1 MFVTPISADE
11 TRLLTLWREGGGSD
25 ALQELIAL
33 YLPRMKAWARLGGEL
48 REDLVA
54 EGLLA
59 LIEAANRKQNGAQ
72 FALGAHV
79 RGAMLQARARMA
91 AMVSLPERQIR
102 DALAGRLPEDQAQ
115 VIREAL
121 KHENFDEFSS
131 PCAVASVEEEE
142 AQRDGHRQR
151 RRALA
156 RALRSLDASE
166 RRLVLHPLLRGDQ
179 SLEQVAQ
186 GLGLSLQRARNLQ
199 GRALYKMRNTL
210 LSNGF
215 AMAELQ

>member
-1 MFVTPISADE
+1 MFVTPITADE
-11 TRLLTLWREGGGSD
+11 ARLLTLWREEGRSD

-33 YLPRMKAWARLGGEL
+33 YLPRVKAWARLGGAL

-59 LIEAANRKQNGAQ
+59 LIEAANRKPAAAQ
-72 FALGAHV
+72 LALGAHV

-91 AMVSLPERQIR
+91 ALISLPERQVR
-102 DALAGRLPEDQAQ
+102 DAFAGRLPLEQAN

-121 KHENFDEFSS
+121 KYENFDEFSS
-131 PCAVASVEEEE
+131 PCASASSEDQRALDEE
-142 AQRDGHRQR
+142 HRYQ

-156 RALRSLDASE
+156 HALRGLSTSE

-179 SLEQVAQ
+179 SLEEVAK

-199 GRALYKMRNTL
+199 GRALHKMRNTL

-215 AMAELQ
+215 IMSELQ